1 MPVRRASGGVLR
13 ASRPFSPA
21 HGPFHD
27 VTCAHARPH
36 RARAAGPALAA
47 LLIAA
52 FLLLFLVVPVVQ
64 VIFVAFQDKTTG
76 AFTLVN
82 FADFFRNDLFM
93 RSFANSV
100 YVSAMSVVVASLLAL
115 PLAYLTMRFE
125 FRGAVLIQSLG
136 IIPLIMP
143 PFIGAVAMQLLF
155 GRKRLCQPAAARP
168 FRLFDPPSWRG

>member
-1 MPVRRASGGVLR
+1 MTSLALTRDRIARVR
-13 ASRPFSPA
+13 P
-21 HGPFHD
+21 
-27 VTCAHARPH
+27 
-36 RARAAGPALAA
+36 GPALAA

-82 FADFFRNDLFM
+82 FADFFQNDLFM
-93 RSFANSV
+93 RSFWNSF

-115 PLAYLTMRFE
+115 PLAYLTTRFE
-125 FRGAVLIQSLG
+125 FRGSVLIQSLG

-155 GRKRLCQPAAARP
+155 GRNGSVNLLLREH
-168 FRLFDPPSWRG
+168 FGFSIPSWRG